1 MDQIP
6 CQRWRHGRDS
16 YRPSGETIDTGRHE
30 VRVIDEKT
38 AKAAVLDWHYAR
50 SYPVAGVGAGLFR
63 KMPFRQE
70 ELAGV
75 AVFSVP
81 MNPRSIP
88 KHTGVSADHG
98 IELGRFVLTDEVE
111 GNGEKFFLARALRLL
126 KETLPEIRAVLSYS
140 DPVPRQLNDIVIKN
154 GHVGVI
160 YSASNFV
167 HLGRSG
173 AETLLISRRDGRVV
187 SRRALSKI
195 RNNETGR
202 DYALRQLRDLGAPA
216 LLAGEAAKDYLDRV
230 LHSDAFLKFRHP
242 GNYVYAMALGDR
254 KERRLMTAAMAPSPP
269 IRKRRTLP
277 AACKTTAPRAH
288 SRNQDV
294 SPEFRCRR
302 IAPES
307 RTARRAARPPEVAP
321 AAPAEDH

>member
-16 YRPSGETIDTGRHE
+16 YRPSGEIIDTSRHE

-50 SYPVAGVGAGLFR
+50 SYPVARFRVGLFR

-111 GNGEKFFLARALRLL
+111 GNGETFFLARALRLL

-195 RNNETGR
+195 KNNETAATTPFGSCPTSEP
-202 DYALRQLRDLGAPA
+202 RQCSPA
-216 LLAGEAAKDYLDRV
+216 
-230 LHSDAFLKFRHP
+230 
-242 GNYVYAMALGDR
+242 
-254 KERRLMTAAMAPSPP
+254 RR
-269 IRKRRTLP
+269 RRTISI
-277 AACKTTAPRAH
+277 ASSTAMP
-288 SRNQDV
+288 S
-294 SPEFRCRR
+294 
-302 IAPES
+302 
-307 RTARRAARPPEVAP
+307 
-321 AAPAEDH
+321 